1 MFYKGVQSGWT
12 VVHCRIDTCS
22 KVGIPKL
29 KNGISLSTVATC
41 VLPGENT
48 TAQVLSARRLKE
60 LDELLGKLHVSC
72 GRMVLINE
80 ALTHSSYTQ
89 EHPGSS
95 DYERLEFFGDAVLKF
110 VISEYLIDR
119 FPDYNEGQLTEIRAV
134 LVSDK
139 VLGEIARTIGLDRYI
154 LLGRQVQ
161 MRPSIMAHA
170 LEAMLG
176 AIYQDQGLFHVQNV
190 IVRLFGA
197 HATEIDRD
205 EAKQNFKAQLQEYTQ
220 ARGQGLPAYTVLSTD
235 GPPHAPTF
243 SIAVSVAGEALA
255 TGSGTSKKEAEQ
267 EAARSA
273 MEKLKNN

>member
-1 MFYKGVQSGWT
+1 M
-12 VVHCRIDTCS
+12 
-22 KVGIPKL
+22 

-41 VLPGENT
+41 VLPGEST
-48 TAQVLSARRLKE
+48 QIQTLSAKRLKD
-60 LDELLGKLHVSC
+60 LDDLLSKLGVSC

-80 ALTHSSYTQ
+80 ALTHSSYAA
-89 EHPGSS
+89 EHPGCN

-110 VISEYLIDR
+110 VVSEYLIDR
-119 FPDYNEGQLTEIRAV
+119 FPEYDEGQLTEIRAV

-139 VLGEIARTIGLDRYI
+139 VLGEIARTMGLDRYI

-190 IVRLFGA
+190 IVRLFGS

-205 EAKQNFKAQLQEYTQ
+205 EVKQNFKAQLQEYTQ
-220 ARGQGLPAYTVLSTD
+220 GRAQGLPAYTVLSTE

-243 SIAVSVAGEALA
+243 SIAVSISGEAIA
-255 TGSGTSKKEAEQ
+255 TGSGATKKEAEQ
-267 EAARSA
+267 EAAKNA
-273 MEKLKNN
+273 MAKLKSE

>member
-1 MFYKGVQSGWT
+1 
-12 VVHCRIDTCS
+12 
-22 KVGIPKL
+22 L

-41 VLPGENT
+41 VLPGENS
-48 TAQVLSARRLKE
+48 QVQTMNPRRLKD
-60 LDELLGKLHVSC
+60 LDDLLNKLHVSC

-80 ALTHSSYTQ
+80 ALTHSSYAS
-89 EHPGSS
+89 EHNCP

-139 VLGEIARTIGLDRYI
+139 ILGEIARTMGLDRYI

-170 LEAMLG
+170 LEALLG
-176 AIYQDQGLFHVQNV
+176 AIYQDQGLFHAQNV
-190 IVRLFGA
+190 IVRLFGS

-205 EAKQNFKAQLQEYTQ
+205 EVKQNFKAQLQEYTQ
-220 ARGQGLPAYTVLSTD
+220 GRGQGLPAYTVLNTE
-235 GPPHAPTF
+235 GPAHAPTF
-243 SIAVSVAGEALA
+243 SIAVSVSGEALA
-255 TGSGTSKKEAEQ
+255 TGSGATKKEAEQ
-267 EAARSA
+267 EAARCA
-273 MEKLKNN
+273 MEKLKNQ